1 MEHLSRVE
9 KKDRKRHCW
18 KKRIEHWRQSGLS
31 QAEYCRQHHLKDHQL
46 TYWKR
51 RFEKTETAVS
61 FVSLPVGTSALAV
74 NHPPLVLS
82 IDNHFKVEIR
92 PGFDGHLLR
101 QLIATL
107 QGLS

>member
-1 MEHLSRVE
+1 MDHLSRVE
-9 KKDRKRHCW
+9 ENKRKRSCW

-51 RFEKTETAVS
+51 RFEKTETTIS
-61 FVSLPVGTSALAV
+61 FVSLPTGTSALAV
-74 NHPPLVLS
+74 NNPPLVLS
-82 IDNHFKVEIR
+82 IDNHFNIEIR

-101 QLIATL
+101 QLIVAL

>member
-1 MEHLSRVE
+1 MEQLSRAE
-9 KKDRKRHCW
+9 KNKRKRRCW
-18 KKRIEHWRQSGLS
+18 KKRIEQWRQSGLS

-46 TYWKR
+46 SYWKR
-51 RFEKTETAVS
+51 RFEKTESAVS

-74 NHPPLVLS
+74 NNPPLILS

-101 QLIATL
+101 QLIVVL
-107 QGLS
+107 QGLP

>member
-1 MEHLSRVE
+1 MEQVSRVE
-9 KKDRKRHCW
+9 ENKRKRHIW
-18 KKRIEHWRQSGLS
+18 KKRIEQWRQSGLS

-51 RFEKTETAVS
+51 RFEKTDTAVS
-61 FVSLPVGTSALAV
+61 FVSLPVRTSPLAA
-74 NHPPLVLS
+74 NKPPLVLS
-82 IDNHFKVEIR
+82 IDKHLKVEIR

-101 QLIATL
+101 QLIVAL

>member
-1 MEHLSRVE
+1 MEQVSRIE
-9 KKDRKRHCW
+9 ENKRKRHIW
-18 KKRIEHWRQSGLS
+18 KKRIEQWRQSGLS
-31 QAEYCRQHHLKDHQL
+31 QAEYCRRHHLKDHQL

-61 FVSLPVGTSALAV
+61 FVSLPVGTSSLAV
-74 NHPPLVLS
+74 NTAPLTLS

-101 QLIATL
+101 QLIVAL